1 MLNRISTRVAR
12 TAGIVLAVVACQWA
26 VASRMLAA
34 DAAKNKTRERVVKKL
49 PIKGETFKVNGRTAF
64 IIMPK
69 KTAPGAPVPW
79 VWYAPTLPGLPD
91 NIEKWMHQKFLDA
104 GIAVAGIDVGES
116 YGSPTGVKHY
126 AALYKELVT
135 NRGFSKKPCLLAR
148 SRGGLML
155 YNWAVE
161 NPKSVG
167 GIAGIYPVC
176 NIASYPGLRTAC
188 GAYGLNE
195 QQLAAQLK
203 KYNPIDRLAPLAKA
217 RVPIFHVHGNNDHVV
232 PLAKNSGEVARRY
245 KKLGGKMTLL
255 IAEGQGHSGWQ
266 GFFRCKE
273 LISFVI
279 KHAKEAPKVKA
290 GKKKG

>member
-1 MLNRISTRVAR
+1 MLNHISIRTTR
-12 TAGIVLAVVACQWA
+12 TAGIVLAVVTCLCA
-26 VASRMLAA
+26 VASLVVAA
-34 DAAKNKTRERVVKKL
+34 DKEEEKTRERVVKKL
-49 PIKGETFKVNGRTAF
+49 PIKGEAFKINGRTAF

-69 KTAPGAPVPW
+69 KTEPAGPMPW

-91 NIEKWMHQKFLDA
+91 QLEKWMHQKFLDA
-104 GIAVAGIDVGES
+104 GIAAAGIDVGES
-116 YGSPTGVKHY
+116 YGSPAGVKHY
-126 AALYKELVT
+126 AALYKELT
-135 NRGFSKKPCLLAR
+135 THRGFSKKPCLLAR

-167 GIAGIYPVC
+167 CIAGIYPVC

-217 RVPIFHVHGNNDHVV
+217 RVPIFHIHGDNDHVV
-232 PLAKNSGEVARRY
+232 PLEQNSGEVARWY
-245 KKLGGKMTLL
+245 KKLGGKMTLK
-255 IAEGQGHSGWQ
+255 IAKGQGHSGWE
-266 GFFRCKE
+266 GFFRCRE
-273 LISFVI
+273 LIDFVI
-279 KHAKEAPKVKA
+279 AHAKQPPKAKA
-290 GKKKG
+290 EKKE